1 MGSSRGLLQFA
12 WAGGLL
18 SCAHVSHLIAL
29 ATSTSRT
36 AKVVL
41 ADILSSLWSVAIS
54 ACEDS
59 TVLITWQPKLGKG
72 ES

>member
-36 AKVVL
+36 AKLCWQIFCLPCGLWQDQHVKIVL
-41 ADILSSLWSVAIS
+41 S
-54 ACEDS
+54 
-59 TVLITWQPKLGKG
+59 
-72 ES
+72 